1 MVRKGGSMDVNIS
14 LSYELV
20 CLINWLLKNEK
31 PALNALVK
39 QAIKNGFLD
48 DLEQVE
54 NPEQAVSQEFLYTTV
69 FEFLLH
75 LEKNLI
81 KHLETIQTNTQE
93 ELLFPA
99 LQRMDAT
106 NLDARTMWLSMH
118 QAKNVLNKT
127 VLPAT
132 RDTSADEAATVLFER
147 IIKNWKPNQ
156 NEPLN

>member
-1 MVRKGGSMDVNIS
+1 MQ
-14 LSYELV
+14 
-20 CLINWLLKNEK
+20 NEK
-31 PALNALVK
+31 AALNALVK
-39 QAIKNGFLD
+39 QAVKNGFID
-48 DLEQVE
+48 ELEQLE
-54 NPEQAVSQEFLYTTV
+54 NPEQIASQEFLYTTV

-81 KHLETIQTNTQE
+81 KHLETIQANTQE

-99 LQRMDAT
+99 LQRMDAA

-118 QAKNVLNKT
+118 QAKNVLTKTKT

-132 RDTSADEAATVLFER
+132 SDTSANQAATVLFER
-147 IIKNWKPNQ
+147 IIKNWKPDQ

>member
-1 MVRKGGSMDVNIS
+1 MDVNIS

-31 PALNALVK
+31 AALNALVK
-39 QAIKNGFLD
+39 QAVKNGFLHE
-48 DLEQVE
+48 LEQLDQA
-54 NPEQAVSQEFLYTTV
+54 EQNMSQEFLYTTV

-75 LEKNLI
+75 LEKNLV
-81 KHLETIQTNTQE
+81 KHLETIDASTQE

-99 LQRMDAT
+99 IQRMDAP
-106 NLDARTMWLSMH
+106 NLDARTMWLSMN
-118 QAKNVLNKT
+118 QAKNKLHKNAKT
-127 VLPAT
+127 GFTAAPEI
-132 RDTSADEAATVLFER
+132 SADEAATLLFER